1 MPRSLLVLFR
11 ERGSTTTILGE
22 EKSSKGDDDLFVILG
37 PSGGGKTTLLR
48 IIAGL
53 VEPDADVIKINGKE
67 MNGVP
72 PFERNTAMAFQNY
85 ALYPHMSVYD
95 NIALNMKIRKMKKEE
110 IDKRVK
116 EVASKLHIKDLL
128 TRKPAQLSGWPSTE
142 SRIGA
147 SHG

>member
-1 MPRSLLVLFR
+1 M
-11 ERGSTTTILGE
+11 
-22 EKSSKGDDDLFVILG
+22 ILG

-53 VEPDADVIKINGKE
+53 VEPDAGVIKINGKE

>member
-1 MPRSLLVLFR
+1 VPVELLNVTKYYSERKAVDDVSLL
-11 ERGSTTTILGE
+11 I
-22 EKSSKGDDDLFVILG
+22 GDDDFFVILG
-37 PSGGGKTTLLR
+37 PSGSGKTTLLR

-53 VEPDADVIKINGKE
+53 VEPDAGVIKINGKE

-116 EVASKLHIKDLL
+116 EVASKLHI
-128 TRKPAQLSGWPSTE
+128 
-142 SRIGA
+142 IG
-147 SHG
+147 

>member
-1 MPRSLLVLFR
+1 MPRSFLVLFR

-72 PFERNTAMAFQNY
+72 PLREKYSDGVPELCSVPPHVRIRQYSPQHEDTKDEEGRN
-85 ALYPHMSVYD
+85 
-95 NIALNMKIRKMKKEE
+95 R
-110 IDKRVK
+110 
-116 EVASKLHIKDLL
+116 
-128 TRKPAQLSGWPSTE
+128 
-142 SRIGA
+142 
-147 SHG
+147 